1 MLALSLNK
9 FRQNMKKVLS
19 NIKSNHEPVYLRERE
34 GEEFVLM
41 SLEDYNS
48 VIETFYLLK
57 NPANA
62 KWIKDSIEQANDG
75 KTRLVKELD
84 DKFNINS

>member
-1 MLALSLNK
+1 M
-9 FRQNMKKVLS
+9 RKVLS
-19 NIKSNHEPVYLRERE
+19 NIKSNHEPVYLRERA

-57 NPANA
+57 NPVNA

-75 KTRLVKELD
+75 KTIPLKELD
-84 DKFNINS
+84 EKFNFNS